1 MYVNQVGNF
10 MRMLVDDP
18 NQVFLSQARLA
29 IFLEQAYLQ
38 FHSQVTQEA
47 PEVFEILYTPPAPS
61 GVYELDLDGI
71 LFGPTPTQRRCQ
83 RITRIVAIDPSSGQ
97 LIGILQPAASFETLN
112 PNTASSMQLRIYPNL
127 RWWLDGRKVRFSGA
141 ITQTIQIW
149 YVPDPNVDWVV
160 GLTNNNTYID
170 DLTQFHD
177 IIALKAAQF
186 YYAADGAPNPKLDS
200 MLGMRLSELDQYF
213 ANTRSG
219 RGSRYVLDETGEFPR

>member
-1 MYVNQVGNF
+1 MYVNQVGNLV
-10 MRMLVDDP
+10 RQLVDDP

-29 IFLEQAYLQ
+29 SFLELAYLQ
-38 FHSQVTQEA
+38 FNSQVTQQA
-47 PEVFEILYTPPAPS
+47 PEVYEVVYTPPTPS
-61 GVYELDLDGI
+61 GVYDLDLDGV
-71 LFGPTPTQRRCQ
+71 LFGSNPTQRRCQ
-83 RITRIVAIDPSSGQ
+83 RITRIIAIDPGSGQ

-112 PNTASSMQLRIYPNL
+112 PNTSSSMQLRIYPNL

-149 YVPDPNVDWVV
+149 YIPDPNIDWAL
-160 GLTNNNTYID
+160 GLTTSNTYID

-186 YYAADGAPNPKLDS
+186 YYVADGASNAKLDS
-200 MLGMRLSELDQYF
+200 MLAIRSAELDQYF